1 MRDYIDERENLAKLI
16 LRSSI
21 VLDIFIYAGFFFGFV
36 FGIAGAEIG
45 FWLLGF
51 VFRYG
56 VHIGISSVILKIVV
70 IILSY
75 KKDTYKK
82 RELLSV
88 ALSSMVLLFIIG
100 AIVWGIYYIGKI
112 MTAVG

>member
-1 MRDYIDERENLAKLI
+1 MRDYIDEREKLAKLI

-36 FGIAGAEIG
+36 FGITGAEIG

-56 VHIGISSVILKIVV
+56 VHIGISSVAVSYTHLDVYKRQV
-70 IILSY
+70 IN
-75 KKDTYKK
+75 
-82 RELLSV
+82 
-88 ALSSMVLLFIIG
+88 FIFHSC
-100 AIVWGIYYIGKI
+100 
-112 MTAVG
+112 

>member
-1 MRDYIDERENLAKLI
+1 MRDSIDEREKLAKLI

-36 FGIAGAEIG
+36 FGITGAEIG

-56 VHIGISSVILKIVV
+56 VHIGISSVVLKIVV

-88 ALSSMVLLFIIG
+88 ASSSMVLLFIIG

>member
-1 MRDYIDERENLAKLI
+1 MRDYIDEREKLAILI

-21 VLDIFIYAGFFFGFV
+21 V
-36 FGIAGAEIG
+36 
-45 FWLLGF
+45 
-51 VFRYG
+51 
-56 VHIGISSVILKIVV
+56 LKIVV

-88 ALSSMVLLFIIG
+88 ALSSMVLLFIIS

-112 MTAVG
+112 MTAMG

>member
-1 MRDYIDERENLAKLI
+1 MTDYIDEREKLAKLI

-21 VLDIFIYAGFFFGFV
+21 VLDIFIYVGFFFGFV

-45 FWLLGF
+45 FWLSGF

-56 VHIGISSVILKIVV
+56 VHIGISSVVLKIVV

-82 RELLSV
+82 REVLSV
-88 ALSSMVLLFIIG
+88 ASSSMVLLFIIG